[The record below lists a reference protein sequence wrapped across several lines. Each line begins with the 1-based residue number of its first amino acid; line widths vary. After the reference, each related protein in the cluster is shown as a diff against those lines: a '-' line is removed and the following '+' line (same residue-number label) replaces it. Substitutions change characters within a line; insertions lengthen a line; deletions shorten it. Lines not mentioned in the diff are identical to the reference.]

1 MKAAKLNLD
10 LKKEIKTQLQRGVL
24 VIISGPSGAGKDT
37 IMNEVIK
44 RDKNVVHMVTTTS
57 RPKRPGEIH
66 GRDYYFISREEFEQL
81 IAKDAFIEWVEY
93 RGNLYGGQKKH
104 LEETLALG
112 KDIIWRI
119 DVRGVKNIKDKIKTL
134 FPYTALVFITAISL
148 DVLQKRLI
156 KRGSEAGW
164 QNWNLNM
171 AVWETKQ
178 YKEFDYLIV
187 NQDSKLDEAV
197 KDLQAIIRSLRLRIL
212 ENKP

>member
-1 MKAAKLNLD
+1 MTKTELNPG
-10 LKKEIKTQLQRGVL
+10 LKKEIKAQLQRGVL

-57 RPKRPGEIH
+57 RPKRPGEVD

-134 FPYTALVFITAISL
+134 FPYTALVFITAPSL
-148 DVLQKRLI
+148 EVLQKRLI
-156 KRGSEAGW
+156 KRGSETNW

-187 NQDSKLDEAV
+187 NQDGKLNKAV
-197 KDLQAIIRSLRLRIL
+197 KDLQSIIRSLRLRIL
-212 ENKP
+212 ENKS

>member
-1 MKAAKLNLD
+1 MTKAELNPG
-10 LKKEIKTQLQRGVL
+10 LKKEIKAQLQRGVL

-57 RPKRPGEIH
+57 RPKRPGEVD

-134 FPYTALVFITAISL
+134 FPYTALVFITAPSL
-148 DVLQKRLI
+148 EVLQKRLI
-156 KRGSEAGW
+156 KRGSETNW

-187 NQDSKLDEAV
+187 NQDGKLNKAV
-197 KDLQAIIRSLRLRIL
+197 KDLQSIIRSLRLRIL
-212 ENKP
+212 ENKS